1 MPMKPQFKKQI
12 EYEIDSWRRFIFFI
26 QEENMLMKKRLAEI
40 IQNEKEKQLLEF
52 IEYYQN
58 ALIMEDNV
66 SSLFRKDIMT
76 HENNIE
82 KYKSGDNQFFLEHK
96 KLRKE
101 IELIE
106 RFFNKLKFEFNM
118 FVCNIMFQQKITHIS
133 F

>member
-58 ALIMEDNV
+58 TLIMEDNV

-82 KYKSGDNQFFLEHK
+82 KYKSGDKQFFLEHK

-106 RFFNKLKFEFNM
+106 RFFNTLKFEFNT
-118 FVCNIMFQQKITHIS
+118 FFSEKLN
-133 F
+133 

>member
-1 MPMKPQFKKQI
+1 MKPQFKKQI
-12 EYEIDSWRRFIFFI
+12 EYEIDSWKRFIFFI

-40 IQNEKEKQLLEF
+40 TQNEVEKQLIEF

-58 ALIMEDNV
+58 TLIIEDNV
-66 SSLFRKDIMT
+66 SALCRNDIT
-76 HENNIE
+76 IHENNIE
-82 KYKSGDNQFFLEHK
+82 TLKQGVKQFFLEHK

-118 FVCNIMFQQKITHIS
+118 FFSEKLN
-133 F
+133 

>member
-1 MPMKPQFKKQI
+1 MKPQFKKQI
-12 EYEIDSWRRFIFFI
+12 EYEIDSWKRFIFFI

-40 IQNEKEKQLLEF
+40 TQNEVEKQLIEF

-58 ALIMEDNV
+58 TLIIEDNV
-66 SSLFRKDIMT
+66 SALCRNDITT

-82 KYKSGDNQFFLEHK
+82 KLKQGVKQFFLEHK

-118 FVCNIMFQQKITHIS
+118 FFSEKLN
-133 F
+133 

>member
-1 MPMKPQFKKQI
+1 MKPKFKKQI
-12 EYEIDSWRRFIFFI
+12 EYEIDSWKRFIFFI

-40 IQNEKEKQLLEF
+40 IRNEGENKLLEF

-58 ALIMEDNV
+58 TLIIEDNV
-66 SSLFRKDIMT
+66 SALCRKDIMT

-82 KYKSGDNQFFLEHK
+82 INKQGVKQFFLEHK

-106 RFFNKLKFEFNM
+106 RFFNKLKFEFNT
-118 FVCNIMFQQKITHIS
+118 FFSENLN
-133 F
+133 

>member
-1 MPMKPQFKKQI
+1 
-12 EYEIDSWRRFIFFI
+12 
-26 QEENMLMKKRLAEI
+26 MKKRLAEI

-58 ALIMEDNV
+58 TLIMEDNV
-66 SSLFRKDIMT
+66 SALCRMDIMT

-82 KYKSGDNQFFLEHK
+82 KYKSGDKQFFLEHK

-106 RFFNKLKFEFNM
+106 RFFNKLKFEFNT
-118 FVCNIMFQQKITHIS
+118 FFSEKLN
-133 F
+133 

>member
-12 EYEIDSWRRFIFFI
+12 EYEIDSWKRFIFLI

-76 HENNIE
+76 
-82 KYKSGDNQFFLEHK
+82 
-96 KLRKE
+96 
-101 IELIE
+101 
-106 RFFNKLKFEFNM
+106 
-118 FVCNIMFQQKITHIS
+118 
-133 F
+133 